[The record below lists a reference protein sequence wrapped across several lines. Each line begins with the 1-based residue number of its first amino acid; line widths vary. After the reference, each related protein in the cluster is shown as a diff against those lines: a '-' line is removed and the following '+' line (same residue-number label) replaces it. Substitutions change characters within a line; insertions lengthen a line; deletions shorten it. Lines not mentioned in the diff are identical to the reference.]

1 MWVYGGIISS
11 LAFLTLLFSTSA
23 LSQVQPQPAPT
34 SDDDVV
40 KITSKLVQLDLLV
53 VDKDGKQV
61 RDLAAGDFDI
71 LQDGKPQKI
80 TGFSYVNKENKPA
93 ATSSVTKQ
101 AEKTGAIPPPVKITA
116 SNAGRIIT
124 FIVDDGNC
132 AASMLGMRAARDGIQ
147 KFVREQMEPTDM
159 VAIYQTRSGSSVFQQ
174 YTNDKERLLKVA
186 SKIKWTPQG
195 GCSGDGTFYDAA
207 KTNTFIKTGPQ
218 GTSTVTIETP
228 EEKKVRESREDMTK
242 NNAVVGALGVIRYVV
257 QGLQKVP
264 GRKIVF
270 LMSDGMSVRSRSGER
285 LTAADI
291 MRDLTDL
298 SNRAS
303 VVFNT
308 IDVRGLFDP
317 SMIEARDEVYA
328 DDDTMMATTTIAND
342 RESQVRDSRVG
353 LDFIARETGGRFYQG
368 SNFLDVPIKKA
379 MSYETGY
386 YLLAYE
392 PDDDTFKSKKF
403 NKIEVKVKRD
413 GLKVVSRTGFLGFV
427 TETAKPKRRS
437 ENSELYEAIASPLPV
452 PGLDVELTAYFG
464 NSQETGNFVRS
475 FFHLD
480 GSELTFVD
488 DAGGTKKAVFDVV
501 AVTMNE
507 KNEVVDEFTRTH
519 TLKLPAAAMP
529 FISQNGLVYSADV
542 PIRKPG
548 TYNFRVAVR
557 DGTSKVLGSAGQMVT
572 IPDLKKTGLYV
583 SGLTIGE
590 VDSSG
595 KFEVP
600 AAPTASTAFV
610 LPRTM
615 AVPAIRKFRKGST
628 LAYAYSV
635 YNAKLDKATGTP
647 RLTVQMNLYRDG
659 KPVIEGT
666 AQPAE
671 LRNQADWSRI
681 NDFAYMRLRPDIE
694 AGDYTMQIIIRDAS
708 PEAKNAVSSQ
718 WVDFQIVD
726 QL

>member
-1 MWVYGGIISS
+1 MRIYSRIFV
-11 LAFLTLLFSTSA
+11 LLVSA
-23 LSQVQPQPAPT
+23 LVFFFTSVPAQVKSQSVPT
-34 SDDDVV
+34 SDDEVV

-53 VDKDGKQV
+53 IDKEGKQV
-61 RDLAAGDFDI
+61 RDLSSADFDI

-80 TGFSYVNKENKPA
+80 TGFSYVSRENKP
-93 ATSSVTKQ
+93 TPSSVVTK
-101 AEKTGAIPPPVKITA
+101 ATEKARAIPPPVKITA

-132 AASMLGMRAARDGIQ
+132 SASMVGMTAAREGVQ

-174 YTNDKERLLKVA
+174 YTNDKERLLRAA

-195 GCSGDGTFYDAA
+195 GCSGEGNFYDAA
-207 KTNTFIKTGPQ
+207 KSNTFIKTGPN

-228 EEKKVRESREDMTK
+228 EEKKIRESREDMTN

-257 QGLQKVP
+257 RGLQKVP

-270 LMSDGMSVRSRSGER
+270 LMSDGMSVRSRSGDR
-285 LTAADI
+285 LTAVDV

-317 SMIEARDEVYA
+317 RMIEARDEVYA
-328 DDDTMMATTTIAND
+328 DDETMTATTIIGDD
-342 RESQVRDSRVG
+342 RENQVRNSQVG
-353 LDFIARETGGRFYQG
+353 LSFIARETGGRFYQG
-368 SNFLDVPIKKA
+368 HNFLDVPIKKA

-403 NKIEVKVKRD
+403 NKIEVKVKHD
-413 GLKVVSRTGFLGFV
+413 GLKVVSRSGFFGFV
-427 TETAKPKRRS
+427 TDTTKPKRRS

-464 NSQETGNFVRS
+464 NSQEVGNFVRS

-480 GSELTFVD
+480 GDEITFVD
-488 DAGGTKKAVFDVV
+488 DAGGAKKAVFDVV

-519 TLKLPAAAMP
+519 SLKLPAAAMP
-529 FISQNGLVYSADV
+529 YISQNGLVYSADV
-542 PIRKPG
+542 PIKNPG

-557 DGTSKVLGSAGQMVT
+557 DGTSKILGSAGQIVT

-583 SGLTIGE
+583 SGLTVAE
-590 VDSSG
+590 VDNTG
-595 KFEVP
+595 KFDLP
-600 AAPTASTAFV
+600 GAPTASTAFV
-610 LPRTM
+610 LPRTK
-615 AVPAIRKFRKGST
+615 AVPAIRKFRKGAM
-628 LAYAYSV
+628 LAFAYNV
-635 YNAKLDKATGTP
+635 YNTKLDKLTGTP
-647 RLTVQMNLYRDG
+647 KITIQMNLYKDG
-659 KPVIEGT
+659 KMVVEGT
-666 AQPAE
+666 AQLAE
-671 LRNQADWSRI
+671 LRNQSDWSRI
-681 NDFAYMRLRPDIE
+681 NDFTYLRLRPE
-694 AGDYTMQIIIRDAS
+694 TEPGDYTMQIIVRDLS
-708 PEAKNAVSSQ
+708 PEAKNAASSQ
-718 WVDFQIVD
+718 WVDFYILD
-726 QL
+726 

>member
-1 MWVYGGIISS
+1 MASA
-11 LAFLTLLFSTSA
+11 LALFSASA
-23 LSQVQPQPAPT
+23 LAQVQPQPVPT
-34 SDDDVV
+34 SDDEVV

-53 VDKDGKQV
+53 IDRDGKQV
-61 RDLAAGDFDI
+61 RDLSAADFDI

-80 TGFSYVNKENKPA
+80 TGFSYVNKANKPA
-93 ATSSVTKQ
+93 PSSVVTKA
-101 AEKTGAIPPPVKITA
+101 AEKAHAIPPPVRITA

-124 FIVDDGNC
+124 FIIDDGNC
-132 AASMLGMRAARDGIQ
+132 SASMVGMTAAREGVQ

-174 YTNDKERLLKVA
+174 YTNDKERLLKAA

-207 KTNTFIKTGPQ
+207 KTNTFIKTGPN

-228 EEKKVRESREDMTK
+228 EEKKIRESREDMTN

-257 QGLQKVP
+257 RGLQKVP

-270 LMSDGMSVRSRSGER
+270 LMSDGMSVRSRSGDR
-285 LTAADI
+285 LNAADV

-308 IDVRGLFDP
+308 IDVRGLFDAR
-317 SMIEARDEVYA
+317 MIEARDEVYA
-328 DDDTMMATTTIAND
+328 DDTMLATTNIGDD
-342 RESQVRDSRVG
+342 RENQVRNSQVG
-353 LDFIARETGGRFYQG
+353 LSFIARETGGRFYQG
-368 SNFLDVPIKKA
+368 HNFLDVPIKKA

-392 PDDDTFKSKKF
+392 PDEDTFRSKKF

-427 TETAKPKRRS
+427 TEITMPKRRS

-464 NSQETGNFVRS
+464 NSQEVGNFVRS

-488 DAGGTKKAVFDVV
+488 DAGGAKKAVFDVV

-507 KNEVVDEFTRTH
+507 KNEVIDEFTRTH

-529 FISQNGLVYSADV
+529 YISQNGLVYSADV
-542 PIRKPG
+542 PIKKPG

-557 DGTSKVLGSAGQMVT
+557 DGTSKIVGSAGQIVT

-583 SGLTIGE
+583 SGFTITE
-590 VDSSG
+590 ADNTG
-595 KFEVP
+595 KFDLP
-600 AAPTASTAFV
+600 AVPTASSAFV
-610 LPRTM
+610 LPRTT
-615 AVPAIRKFRKGST
+615 AVPAIRKFRKGAT
-628 LAYAYSV
+628 LAYAYTI
-635 YNAKLDKATGTP
+635 YNAKLDKSTGTP
-647 RLTVQMNLYRDG
+647 KITVQMNLYKDG
-659 KPVIEGT
+659 KMVVEGT
-666 AQPAE
+666 AQPTE
-671 LRNQADWSRI
+671 LRNQSDWSRI
-681 NDFAYMRLRPDIE
+681 NDFAYMRLRPDTE
-694 AGDYTMQIIIRDAS
+694 PGDYTIQIIIRDLS
-708 PEAKNAVSSQ
+708 PDAKNASSQ
-718 WVDFQIVD
+718 WVDFQILD
-726 QL
+726 

>member
-1 MWVYGGIISS
+1 MKSWTQIVVS
-11 LAFLTLLFSTSA
+11 LAFALLLFSVPMLA
-23 LSQVQPQPAPT
+23 QVQPQASP
-34 SDDDVV
+34 SGDDAVV
-40 KITSKLVQLDLLV
+40 KITSKLVQLDMIV

-61 RDLAAGDFDI
+61 RDLASSDFDI
-71 LQDGKPQKI
+71 LQDGKPQRI
-80 TGFSYVNKENKPA
+80 TAFSYVNKENKPSPA
-93 ATSSVTKQ
+93 SVVTKA
-101 AEKTGAIPPPVKITA
+101 AEKSGAIPPPVKITA

-132 AASMLGMRAARDGIQ
+132 AASMVGMTAAREGIQ

-159 VAIYQTRSGSSVFQQ
+159 VAVYQTRSGSSVFQQ
-174 YTNDKERLLKVA
+174 YTNDKERLLKAA
-186 SKIKWTPQG
+186 SKVKWTPQG
-195 GCSGDGTFYDAA
+195 GCSGDGSFYDAA
-207 KTNTFIKTGPQ
+207 RSNTFIKIGPQ

-228 EEKKVRESREDMTK
+228 EEKKIRESREDLTK

-257 QGLQKVP
+257 QGLQKIP
-264 GRKIVF
+264 GRKVVF

-317 SMIEARDEVYA
+317 RMIEARDEVYA
-328 DDDTMMATTTIAND
+328 DDDTMMATTNIGND
-342 RESQVRDSRVG
+342 REDQVRNSQVG

-403 NKIEVKVKRD
+403 NKIEVKVKRE
-413 GLKVVSRTGFLGFV
+413 GLKVVSRTGFLGFI
-427 TETAKPKRRS
+427 TESAKPKRRS

-464 NSQETGNFVRS
+464 NSQEAGNFVRS

-480 GSELTFVD
+480 GSELKFVD
-488 DAGGTKKAVFDVV
+488 DAAGMKKAVFDVV

-507 KNEVVDEFTRTH
+507 KNDVVDEFNRTH
-519 TLKLPAAAMP
+519 TLRLPAAAMP
-529 FISQNGLVYSADV
+529 FIVQNGLVYSADV
-542 PIRKPG
+542 PIKKPG

-557 DGTSKVLGSAGQMVT
+557 DGTTKVLGSAGQMVT
-572 IPDLKKTGLYV
+572 IPDLKKSGLYV
-583 SGLTIGE
+583 SGLTIAE
-590 VDSSG
+590 VDSAG
-595 KFEVP
+595 KFELP
-600 AAPTASTAFV
+600 ATPTALTAFV

-615 AVPAIRKFRKGST
+615 SVPAIRKFRRGST
-628 LAYAYSV
+628 LAYAYTV
-635 YNAKLDKATGTP
+635 YNAKLDTGAAAP
-647 RLTVQMNLYRDG
+647 RLTVQMNLYKDG
-659 KPVIEGT
+659 NPVIEGT

-671 LRNQADWSRI
+671 LRNQTDWSRI
-681 NDFAYMRLRPDIE
+681 NDFAYVRLRPDIE
-694 AGDYTMQIIIRDAS
+694 AGEYTMQIIVRDSS
-708 PEAKNAVSSQ
+708 PGAKNAVSSQ

-726 QL
+726 